1 MATITDV
8 AREAGVSISTVSNV
22 INGTKFVGEELTE
35 RVNRAIETLGY
46 QANELAASMKRR
58 TTNNIGVILPNIG
71 MVFFPDVLK
80 GIEAAAKEHGYKIFY
95 FSTDYDFEKEKEYL
109 NLLKTSWVD
118 GIIID
123 SCCPTGEVS
132 TYQESLAA
140 NVAGRNVPVVT
151 LETPFNHKN
160 LGVITL
166 NEVKFTDEAIE
177 YLISLGHREI
187 GILLGPENIPMYS
200 NNIKGI
206 EAALERHG
214 MELLRENIMIGDYF
228 AESGYTAVKKALDS
242 GAQWSAIFSA
252 NDQMAIGAIKA
263 IKEANLSI
271 PDDVSVIGVDGI
283 YVTTLID
290 PPLTTVELPRF
301 DMGYRAGNLLME
313 MIQGRSRYGEHIEME
328 GKMIIRKSTEKAAR
342 EDWVLTGW

>member
-109 NLLKTSWVD
+109 SLLKTSWVD

-123 SCCPTGEVS
+123 SCCPTDEIS
-132 TYQESLAA
+132 IYQECLAS
-140 NVAGRNVPVVT
+140 NVAGRDVPVVA
-151 LETPFNHKN
+151 LETPFDHKN

-166 NEVKFTDEAIE
+166 NEVKFTEEAIE
-177 YLISLGHREI
+177 YLIGQGHRDI
-187 GILLGPENIPMYS
+187 GILLGPEHIPMYR
-200 NNIKGI
+200 NNIEGI
-206 EAALERHG
+206 RKAFSRHCI
-214 MELLRENIMIGDYF
+214 ELDEEQIMTGDYF
-228 AESGYTAVKKALDS
+228 AESGYTQVRAALEK
-242 GAQWSAIFSA
+242 GKRWSAIFSA

-263 IKEANLSI
+263 LKEAGLSI
-271 PDDVSVIGVDGI
+271 PEDVSVIGVDGI

-301 DMGYRAGNLLME
+301 DMGYRAGELLME
-313 MIQGRSRYGEHIEME
+313 MIGKNSRRGKHIEME
-328 GKMIIRKSTEKAAR
+328 GKMIIRKSTDKSAR

>member
-35 RVNRAIETLGY
+35 RVNRAIEVLGY

-58 TTNNIGVILPNIG
+58 TTNNIGVVLPNIG

-109 NLLKTSWVD
+109 SLLKTSWVD

-123 SCCPTGEVS
+123 SCCPTDEIH
-132 TYQESLAA
+132 TYQESLAS
-140 NVAGRNVPVVT
+140 NVAGRNVPVVA
-151 LETPFNHKN
+151 LETPFDHKK

-166 NEVKFTDEAIE
+166 NEVKFTTEAIE
-177 YLISLGHREI
+177 YLLRLGHRDI
-187 GILLGPENIPMYS
+187 GILLGPEHIPMYT

-206 EAALERHG
+206 EAAFERHG
-214 MELLRENIMIGDYF
+214 MELLRENIMVGDYF
-228 AESGYTAVKKALDS
+228 AESGYTAVKKALEN

-252 NDQMAIGAIKA
+252 NDQMAIGAMKA

-301 DMGYRAGNLLME
+301 DMGYRAGTLLLE
-313 MIQGRSRYGEHIEME
+313 MIQKNSRCGEHIEME
-328 GKMIIRKSTEKAAR
+328 GKMIIRKSTEKSVR
-342 EDWVLTGW
+342 EDWILTGW